1 MYRPNAR
8 PDGHHLSFLINTQVF
23 ERVKLNESWIR
34 ISTMVDPTSICHTF
48 GSLHRN
54 QLNEKCAISV
64 GKLTATHFVY
74 SNFTP
79 AIFVFTSFII
89 FSLFF
94 FLSLHPLRFLDILS
108 EILSNWSNVI
118 VHPNNQCGRR
128 SYWPYAGLAT
138 STQEKLLRFEFEK
151 EKWRNPIHLIK
162 LSIWLFEE
170 DEWNACKCVESVCV
184 CFVHSHHTAFLCPW
198 MIVDQQQQR
207 HEWNFD
213 LWFI

>member
-54 QLNEKCAISV
+54 QLKEKCAISV

-94 FLSLHPLRFLDILS
+94 FSFSPPSSFSWH
-108 EILSNWSNVI
+108 
-118 VHPNNQCGRR
+118 
-128 SYWPYAGLAT
+128 
-138 STQEKLLRFEFEK
+138 
-151 EKWRNPIHLIK
+151 
-162 LSIWLFEE
+162 
-170 DEWNACKCVESVCV
+170 
-184 CFVHSHHTAFLCPW
+184 FV
-198 MIVDQQQQR
+198 
-207 HEWNFD
+207 WNFVK
-213 LWFI
+213 LIECNCTPEQPVWPSLVLAIRWFSHFNSRKIVAVWIWKGKMTKSNPSN